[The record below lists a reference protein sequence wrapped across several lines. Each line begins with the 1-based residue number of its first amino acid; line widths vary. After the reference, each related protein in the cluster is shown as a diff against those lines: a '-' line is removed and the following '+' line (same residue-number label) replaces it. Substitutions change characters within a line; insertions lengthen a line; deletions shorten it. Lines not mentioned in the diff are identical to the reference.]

1 MKWALIIIITALFIS
16 NSNAQII
23 NGKYYS
29 PVKTPINWDFGRA
42 SKQFNIPSDT
52 LTTADTSAIAWKD
65 GKFYGKY
72 RDGWKLL
79 GADSIV
85 VDDGGTSIVT
95 GSAYTVA
102 DGINNVLSR
111 NTTGTT
117 IITLPAAAASNK
129 REITIKNTGSYVV
142 NTSTQFVLTTGSLS
156 DAISPGAW
164 VKIKSDGTNWNVVQ
178 DNSSSGGGGSV
189 TAHEESFTA
198 TGGQTNFTTLGTLP
212 ADNAKITV
220 DRNGVILA
228 FTRSANMV
236 TIIDCDAG
244 DIVKVKWID

>member
-1 MKWALIIIITALFIS
+1 MKSVLILIILASFIS

-65 GKFYGKY
+65 GKFYGRY
-72 RDGWKLL
+72 RDGWKVL

-85 VDDGGTSIVT
+85 VDDGGTSIIT
-95 GSAYTVA
+95 GSAYTIA
-102 DGINNVLSR
+102 NGINNVLSR
-111 NTTGTT
+111 NVTGTT
-117 IITLPAAAASNK
+117 MITLPSASGSNK
-129 REITIKNTGSYVV
+129 REITLKNTGSYVV

-156 DAISPGAW
+156 DVISPGAW

-178 DNSSSGGGGSV
+178 DNASSGGVSV

-198 TGGQTNFTTLGTLP
+198 TGGQINFTVLGTLP

-228 FTRSANMV
+228 FTRSANTV

-244 DIVKVKWID
+244 DIVKIKWID